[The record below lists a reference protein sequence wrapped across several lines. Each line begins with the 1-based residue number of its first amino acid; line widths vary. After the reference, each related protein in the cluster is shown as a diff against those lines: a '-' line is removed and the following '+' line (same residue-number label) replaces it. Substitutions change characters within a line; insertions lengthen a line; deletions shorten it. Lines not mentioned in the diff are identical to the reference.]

1 MRTPFDRGASV
12 VEFCLL
18 LAALAAGIVGA
29 VTVAGGGVQSMLN
42 AAVTAIGG

>member
-1 MRTPFDRGASV
+1 MRTPVDRGASA

-29 VTVAGGGVQSMLN
+29 VSVAGSGVQNVLN
-42 AAVTAIGG
+42 SAIVTIGG